1 MNYLNYLKHSVF
13 TPDSYHRRYEHDVEG
28 GNELIQ
34 RVALAALPFV
44 ALYRPAGMALSLS
57 LGSCRA
63 FSHLSAALSCQQEA
77 RWDEMGVQLALS
89 GAAVLS
95 VAGAVFHFGVGLLVT
110 TLLDIGQGL
119 YQMQSVEEGVQLL
132 ASSLYLGFI
141 VTGALEAI
149 LLSTVVQGLI
159 ALTQA
164 RKEWREG
171 HYIEAGAKVAL
182 ASVRGYQGLQYQ
194 KKIELRDLLFSLK
207 KYAALANRAERGREV
222 RHLLSHEMV
231 DLESA
236 IEEKRVVLESPEHEY
251 EFGSHVHGY
260 GKGMVKG
267 GNLTFL
273 NVGGEMVLEFKV
285 NHAFRKGLD
294 QMITDLSHLRGKEVK
309 EILALTGSHATNLS
323 VNREGSLVDFLA
335 EGGKEPVALV
345 TLEGLGSVSMGVSRS
360 VLGEGPFK
368 IPNLYDKVVVR
379 MESNK
384 TLYDLHELLSFLDLD
399 GALVESSQED
409 IARLKLGHLFRA
421 FFPREALPLE
431 RSKAFFSLP
440 LDALRQE
447 MIARA
452 PHMQEVYDTYFEKMS
467 PTEILPGRIR
477 YRMEGLGEAVR
488 QEGIACLSTA
498 VTGSSRDGDLFSRVA
513 SILSMGMISTEF
525 RDVYRVDAEGLS
537 RSKDY
542 MAGGADALYFQMMP
556 QAFVDGRRALE
567 EFSWYPSRV
576 RLQVSLKALE
586 LGSYQYATCGVGN
599 RDLAHAKEYRQGA
612 QYDERLGILEF
623 AKMLN
628 QTKNWEELKAHE
640 VMLKERLDASY
651 IEEIWVQDEATRTG
665 LLDYLHSHGL
675 ALAGE
680 KIRVEAC
687 HHRDNIVD

>member
-1 MNYLNYLKHSVF
+1 MNYLNYIKHSVF
-13 TPDSYHRRYEHDVEG
+13 TPDTYHRRYEHDVEG
-28 GNELIQ
+28 GNELMQ

-57 LGSCRA
+57 LGGCRA
-63 FSHLSAALSCQQEA
+63 FSHLSAALSYQQES
-77 RWDEMGVQLALS
+77 RWNEMGVQLSLS

-119 YQMQSVEEGVQLL
+119 YQMRSLEEAGQVA
-132 ASSLYLGFI
+132 ASGLYLGFM
-141 VTGALEAI
+141 VTGTLEVI
-149 LLSTVVQGLI
+149 LLSTVVQGLV
-159 ALTQA
+159 ALAQA
-164 RKEWREG
+164 RKEWHEG

-182 ASVRGYQGLQYQ
+182 ASVRGYQGLEYQ
-194 KKIELRDLLFSLK
+194 KKIELRDVLFSLK
-207 KYAALANRAERGREV
+207 KYAALTRRAERGREV

-231 DLESA
+231 DLERA
-236 IEEKRVVLESPEHEY
+236 IDEKRVVLESPEYEY

-260 GKGMVKG
+260 GQGIVKG
-267 GNLTFL
+267 GNLTFR
-273 NVGGEMVLEFKV
+273 NVGGAMVLEFKV
-285 NHAFRKGLD
+285 NHTFRKRLE
-294 QMITDLSHLRGKEVK
+294 QVMTDLGHLRGKEVK
-309 EILALTGSHATNLS
+309 EILSLTGSHATHLS
-323 VNREGSLVDFLA
+323 VDREGSLVDFLA
-335 EGGKEPVALV
+335 EGGRAPVALV
-345 TLEGLGSVSMGVSRS
+345 TLEGLGSVSVGVSRS

-379 MESNK
+379 MEPNK
-384 TLYDLHELLSFLDLD
+384 TLFDLHELLAFLDLD
-399 GALVESSQED
+399 GALVESSKED
-409 IARLKLGHLFRA
+409 IDRLKLGHLFRS

-431 RSKAFFSLP
+431 RSEAFFSHS

-467 PTEILPGRIR
+467 PEEILPGRIR
-477 YRMEGLGEAVR
+477 YRMEGLGEEVR
-488 QEGIACLSTA
+488 KEGMACLTTA
-498 VTGSSRDGDLFSRVA
+498 VTGSERDEDLFSRVA

-525 RDVYRVDAEGLS
+525 RDAYHVNAEGLS
-537 RSKDY
+537 RPKDY

-556 QAFVDGRRALE
+556 QSFIDKKQSLQ
-567 EFSWYPSRV
+567 EFSWYHSRV

-586 LGSYQYATCGVGN
+586 LGSYQYATCGLGN
-599 RDLAHAKEYRQGA
+599 RDFSNGEEYRRGA

-628 QTKNWEELKAHE
+628 QSKDWQELKAHE

-651 IEEIWVQDEATRTG
+651 IEEIWVQDEATKKG
-665 LLDYLHSHGL
+665 LLDYLRARGMTP
-675 ALAGE
+675 

-687 HHRDNIVD
+687 HHNGNIVD